1 VFGSLLDGG
10 RGLSELSVETQS
22 RFNSTAPGQ
31 VPGELPA
38 TLRTLQ
44 IGDRWSLENGGG
56 GADRIFALLAS
67 ELPQMGIEFQGLVA
81 GPPELGTKTNGLVN
95 GFSPAGAGTVQR
107 WLDAR
112 RAVSVLLDSDNPP
125 HLVASH
131 FAMYVWSILD
141 KIRRLPHVVHFH
153 GPWSAESLEEGSGHL
168 SASAKYRLEKAVYQR
183 ANRVIVLSNAFA
195 ELIHRDYGI
204 QEDRIRVIPG
214 AVACEVFGLSITRAQ
229 ARLRLGWPTDRP
241 ILLALR
247 RLSSRMGLDR
257 LIEAMSA
264 VRTAQPD
271 VLLYIGG
278 QGAQR
283 RALEAQVTSLGLDR
297 HVRFAGF
304 ISSELLPFAYR
315 AADINVVP
323 TRTLEGFGLVAA
335 EALASGTPSMVTP
348 VGGLPEVV
356 SPLSHSLVFQSS
368 AAPDIADGLIQAL
381 SGRISLPSE
390 AACRRYAAENF
401 PASLMAART
410 ALVYREATSGQ

>member
-1 VFGSLLDGG
+1 MSSLLDGS
-10 RGLSELSVETQS
+10 RGSSELSVETQRLFTS
-22 RFNSTAPGQ
+22 IAPGQ

-38 TLRTLQ
+38 SLRTLQ

-81 GPPELGTKTNGLVN
+81 GPPELGTMTNGLVN
-95 GFSPAGAGTVQR
+95 GFSPAGAGTVKR
-107 WLDAR
+107 WLSAR
-112 RAVSVLLDSDNPP
+112 RAVSTLLDSGNPP

-168 SASAKYRLEKAVYQR
+168 SAGAKYRLEKAVYKR

-195 ELIHRDYGI
+195 ELIHRDYGTP
-204 QEDRIRVIPG
+204 EDRIRVIPG
-214 AVACEVFGLSITRAQ
+214 AVGSELFGLSVTRAQ
-229 ARLRLGWPTDRP
+229 ARVRLGWPTDRP
-241 ILLALR
+241 ILLTLR

-264 VRTAQPD
+264 VRTAVPD
-271 VLLYIGG
+271 VLLYVGG

-304 ISSELLPFAYR
+304 IPSKLLPFAYR

-323 TRTLEGFGLVAA
+323 TKTLEGFGLVAA

-356 SPLSHSLVFQSS
+356 SSLSRSLVLQSS

-381 SGRISLPSE
+381 CGRISLPTE

-401 PASLMAART
+401 SASLMAART